1 MDAKITKK
9 RLSHMLSYDWL
20 KIIGAT
26 VAGILVWSLIF
37 TMTAT
42 RIRASQKF
50 VIFNYT
56 SNESF
61 NATNFFDF
69 YGDVLDKGVFSDEV
83 IETEYCDLA
92 ATPDMA
98 GTLLETRLAVS
109 ECHAMFIA
117 NTQDDSTETTKENG
131 EKEYKTYLESFSQGG
146 FSSYMMDLS
155 LTSETGYFKSME
167 NYLSKF
173 YSDWKDE
180 ATFDEGAVRAEFLAR
195 AEKNKDKRFKTAE
208 EKEKGATEDIA
219 RIEKYRDALED
230 FYDYLD
236 KGYIAITKT
245 EVPSLYDE
253 EWTIERYTIDLC
265 PDENTMG
272 DLKKIVNYPVTYL
285 NEKGEEA
292 VKYTAKNMNIALFN
306 LEEVEDGFQYESL
319 LFVTY
324 LVQTYCTAL

>member
-1 MDAKITKK
+1 
-9 RLSHMLSYDWL
+9 MLSYDWL
-20 KIIGAT
+20 KIIGAA
-26 VAGILVWSLIF
+26 VAGIIVWSLIF

-61 NATNFFDF
+61 NATEFFDF
-69 YGDVLDKGVFSDEV
+69 YSEALNKKIFSSEV
-83 IETEYCDLA
+83 IETDYCDLA
-92 ATPDMA
+92 ATPDMS

-117 NTQDDSTETTKENG
+117 NTQDSSTETTDENG
-131 EKEYKTYLESFSQGG
+131 EKQYKTHLESFAQSG
-146 FSSYMMDLS
+146 FTSYMADLS

-167 NYLSKF
+167 KYLSKF
-173 YSDWKDE
+173 YENWEDE
-180 ATFDEGAVRAEFLAR
+180 TTLNENAVKTEFLAR

-208 EKEKGATEDIA
+208 EKNKGIQEDIE
-219 RIEKYRDALED
+219 RIKKYRDALD
-230 FYDYLD
+230 NFYDYLD
-236 KGYIAITKT
+236 KGYLAITKT
-245 EVPSLYDE
+245 EVSDLYTQD
-253 EWTIERYTIDLC
+253 WTIERYTIDLC

-272 DLKKIVNYPVTYL
+272 DLKKIVNYPLQYV

-292 VKYTAKNMNIALFN
+292 VKYTAKNMNLVIFDLK
-306 LEEVEDGFQYESL
+306 EVEDGFQYESL

-324 LVQTYCTAL
+324 LVETYCSALKWENI